1 MANWS
6 LPTTAST
13 YVNYTAELDAR
24 LKDLAYMLDPA
35 VTTLS
40 NVPVNTVRWSSAN
53 ARWEKYSGTA
63 WNALSTLYQ
72 INVATAE
79 AWKTGRTIGLTGDIS
94 GTSAA
99 WTGSGNISFATTL
112 ATVNSNVGSFGSALA
127 VPIITVNAKGLV
139 TAVSTAAIGTVAAQN
154 ANSVNLTGGTISGTT
169 IQLLQSTT
177 AAPTAEG
184 AIEWDTD
191 NDLLRV
197 GTGTSTKTFVDTDGT
212 QTLTNKTFGAGS
224 NWGGVAIP
232 VANGGTGAT
241 TAATARSNLGIASIA
256 TQASDNVSI
265 TGGAI
270 SGTSITLVQSTSAAP
285 VAEGRIEWDT
295 DDDTLVLGTSS
306 GTRIMVS
313 TNATQTLTNKTIGT
327 GSSWQGNVIAAGYIA
342 TLNQDTTGNAGSAT
356 RLQTARAING
366 VNFDGTSGITIT
378 AATPQSL
385 TFATDGTGGAGG
397 TTFNGGTA
405 RMISYNSVGAP
416 STTGANASGTWS
428 INVTGSSASCTGNAA
443 SVTNGVYTTG
453 DQTIGGNKSFTGKTT
468 VSAGSTGGIEFG
480 ANPGGGSG
488 DLAWIRYYAETGE
501 NTVLEIGVTNDGDD
515 NLYLNASG
523 GTTIANSLYVSG
535 GISSA
540 ADVSASS
547 DETLKTNWRDLP
559 TDFIGRLAQVKHGVY
574 DRLDITATQ
583 VGVSAQSLQLVMP
596 QAVTTDKNGKLAVSY
611 GNAALTACIALANEV
626 IQLRK
631 DIEELKGMK

>member
-35 VTTLS
+35 VSTLT
-40 NVPVNTVRWSSAN
+40 NVPTNAVRWSSTN

-63 WNALSTLYQ
+63 WNALSTLYK
-72 INVATAE
+72 INVETAE

-139 TAVSTAAIGTVAAQN
+139 TAVSTATIGTIATQN
-154 ANSVNLTGGTISGTT
+154 ANAVNLTGGAISGTT
-169 IQLLQSTT
+169 IRLLQSTT
-177 AAPTAEG
+177 AAPTEEG

-191 NDLLRV
+191 NDLLKI
-197 GTGTSTKTFVDTDGT
+197 GTGAATKTFADTDSA
-212 QTLTNKTFGAGS
+212 QTLTNKTLGTGS
-224 NWGGVAIP
+224 SWSGTAIP

-241 TAATARSNLGIASIA
+241 TAATARTNLGIASIA

-285 VAEGRIEWDT
+285 TAEGRIEWDT

-313 TNATQTLTNKTIGT
+313 TNATQTLTNKTIGANSVWN
-327 GSSWQGNVIAAGYIA
+327 GSVIDASYIA
-342 TLNQDTTGNAGSAT
+342 TLNQNTTGNAGSAT
-356 RLQTARAING
+356 KLQTARNING
-366 VNFDGTSGITIT
+366 VAFDGTAAITIT
-378 AATPQSL
+378 ANTPNAL
-385 TFATDGTGGAGG
+385 TFASDGTGAASG

-405 RMISYNSVGAP
+405 RIISYNSVGAP

-453 DQTIGGNKSFTGKTT
+453 DQSIGGNKSFTGKTT
-468 VSAGSTGGIEFG
+468 VSSGSSGGIEFG

-488 DLAWIRYYAETGE
+488 DLAWIRYYSETGE
-501 NTVLEIGVTNDGDD
+501 NTVLEIGVTNDADD

-547 DETLKTNWRDLP
+547 DETLKTNWRNLP
-559 TDFIGRLAQVKHGVY
+559 ADFVERLAQVKHGVY
-574 DRLDITATQ
+574 DRLDIAATQ
-583 VGVSAQSLQLVMP
+583 VGVSAQSLQIVMP
-596 QAVTTDKNGKLAVSY
+596 NAVSTDKNGKLTVAY
-611 GNAALTACIALANEV
+611 GNAALAACVELAAEIVALGKE
-626 IQLRK
+626 IDL
-631 DIEELKGMK
+631 LKGH